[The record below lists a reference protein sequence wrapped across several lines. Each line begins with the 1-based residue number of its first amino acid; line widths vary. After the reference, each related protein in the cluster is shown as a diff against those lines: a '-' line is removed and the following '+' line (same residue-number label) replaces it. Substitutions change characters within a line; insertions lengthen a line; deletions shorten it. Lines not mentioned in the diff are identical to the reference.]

1 MILFQIEQCAISKCA
16 SLPHS
21 LAAYFFL
28 PILILRDIYYFR
40 QYRTELG
47 IRMAKFATVGI
58 FLFIPLVLCTSIST
72 SKVGDSD
79 GGGGGGGGDPH
90 SRPGSR
96 ARVAKRN
103 ISDRRNNLS
112 SQNMT
117 RWPTNYAM
125 VSNHTNPGVYFEL
138 L

>member
-1 MILFQIEQCAISKCA
+1 
-16 SLPHS
+16 
-21 LAAYFFL
+21 
-28 PILILRDIYYFR
+28 
-40 QYRTELG
+40 
-47 IRMAKFATVGI
+47 MAKFATVGI

-79 GGGGGGGGDPH
+79 SGGGGGGGDPH

-103 ISDRRNNLS
+103 ISDRS

-138 L
+138 SVKNFLLQTVFIYININVIDPT